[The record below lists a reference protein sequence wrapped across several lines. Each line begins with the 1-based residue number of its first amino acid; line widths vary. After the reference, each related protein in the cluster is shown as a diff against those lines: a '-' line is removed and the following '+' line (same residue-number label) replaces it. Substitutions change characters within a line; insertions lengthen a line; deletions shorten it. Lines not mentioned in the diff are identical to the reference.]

1 METFIFLI
9 EWYHG
14 WDTFV
19 SLIKWYHG
27 YDTFVF
33 LIEWYHG
40 YRYRY
45 MAQYTILLPK
55 NEASGD

>member
-33 LIEWYHG
+33 LIEWYHR

-45 MAQYTILLPK
+45 MAQYTILLPN
-55 NEASGD
+55 NESSGN